1 MFRIAR
7 VRIRR
12 INTDQRHSTV
22 VWTVVW
28 TTQPAQVTESG
39 VLSRQWMFSPQN
51 WRVRVKWVGFG
62 SMDSA
67 IYEEPSS
74 PVLGTFDLPKL
85 RVRLRWVGL
94 SAMNRINVW
103 AWALFIL
110 VLGIFAF
117 TRLPSGNNVDRVFE
131 AERVKVA
138 GLITDE
144 VSLNDETIQMTH
156 SSLDMGQSKDIF
168 DQDIETLIRGLEAN
182 PLVLDFQ
189 FPNPRPIT
197 GLVMDFGGMDFDL
210 RVEVYNAEDSQ
221 PTLYTSEYRNQ
232 PPIPHVEIN
241 FANGPALVTRIN
253 IEIEQFNPPDETH
266 IHVREVLFKE

>member
-12 INTDQRHSTV
+12 INTDQHYSTV
-22 VWTVVW
+22 VWTVVF
-28 TTQPAQVTESG
+28 TTQPAQVKESS
-39 VLSRQWMFSPQN
+39 VLSRQWMFNPQN
-51 WRVRVKWVGFG
+51 WRVRVKWLGFG

-67 IYEEPSS
+67 IQEGPSS
-74 PVLGTFDLPKL
+74 QVLGTFDLPKL
-85 RVRLRWVGL
+85 QVRLRWVGL
-94 SAMNRINVW
+94 GAMNRINVW

-117 TRLPSGNNVDRVFE
+117 TRLPSENNADPAFE
-131 AERVKVA
+131 AERVTVA

-144 VSLNDETIQMTH
+144 VSLNDETIQMTY

-168 DQDIETLIRGLEAN
+168 DQDLETLIRGLEAN

-197 GLVMDFGGMDFDL
+197 GMVMDFGGMDFDL

-221 PTLYTSEYRNQ
+221 PTLYKSEYRNQ
-232 PPIPHVEIN
+232 PPIPHVDMD

-253 IEIEQFNPPDETH
+253 IEIEQFNPPDEPH